1 MFTDTGPYR
10 DLVMGAI
17 PVMPS
22 AIEETSA
29 DEMLSEY
36 LHTRV
41 CLATARRVTRKYDAA
56 TGVPWENF
64 VGSCMKTDLRKQIES
79 GITETDEEGVLDILY
94 PNGDEQ

>member
-1 MFTDTGPYR
+1 MFTDTDPYS
-10 DLVMGAI
+10 DLVMRSI
-17 PVMPS
+17 PVMPK
-22 AIEETSA
+22 AIEETNA
-29 DEMLSEY
+29 DEVLSEY
-36 LHTRV
+36 LFTRV
-41 CLATARRVTRKYDAA
+41 CLATARRVARKYDPA